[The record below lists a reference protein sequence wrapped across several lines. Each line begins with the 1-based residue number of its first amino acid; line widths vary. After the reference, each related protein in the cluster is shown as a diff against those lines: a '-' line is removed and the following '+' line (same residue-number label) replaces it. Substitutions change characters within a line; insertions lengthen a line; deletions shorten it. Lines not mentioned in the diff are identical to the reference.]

1 MAEEFFTCGENSPD
15 RVDKILARAFPHK
28 SRALIQR
35 AIEGSKVKRKDGTEL
50 EPKTKIFPGE
60 ELVLDLSIEE
70 KKSLSPKNIPL
81 QIIFEDEDLVVLNK
95 PSGMV
100 VHPGD
105 GTEDDTLIH
114 AMLYK
119 YPDGLCP
126 VGSPERPGIVHRLD
140 KETSG
145 VMVVARSE
153 RAYHSLVKQ
162 FADRKTEKTYYALV
176 RGVMKENEGEIDYP
190 IGRHPKIRVK
200 MAVVDHGKPA
210 QTRWEVLSTLGN
222 NFSLLKV
229 KILTGRT
236 HQIRVHFSY
245 LGHPLAGD
253 LTYGAKKS
261 EAFQRVMLHAKTLGF
276 YHPLTNEKKIF
287 ETELPEDFKNSLIQI
302 GFNLSR

>member
-1 MAEEFFTCGENSPD
+1 MVYV
-15 RVDKILARAFPHK
+15 R
-28 SRALIQR
+28 
-35 AIEGSKVKRKDGTEL
+35 
-50 EPKTKIFPGE
+50 
-60 ELVLDLSIEE
+60 LVL
-70 KKSLSPKNIPL
+70 
-81 QIIFEDEDLVVLNK
+81 
-95 PSGMV
+95 
-100 VHPGD
+100 
-105 GTEDDTLIH
+105 
-114 AMLYK
+114 
-119 YPDGLCP
+119 
-126 VGSPERPGIVHRLD
+126 PERPGIVHRLD

-176 RGVMKENEGEIDYP
+176 RGVMKENKGEIDYP

-253 LTYGAKKS
+253 LTYGKK
-261 EAFQRVMLHAKTLGF
+261 RVRLFKELCFMQK
-276 YHPLTNEKKIF
+276 PLVFII
-287 ETELPEDFKNSLIQI
+287 P
-302 GFNLSR
+302 